1 MIIGKKSRSVPGS
14 NRGQW
19 KIESSKSTILT
30 TIRTDQLLGKRLPL
44 DFIYESPLDA
54 RAQITTSYY
63 LHVAQ
68 GYLQR
73 YGYKSRKHDTQ

>member
-1 MIIGKKSRSVPGS
+1 MIDEKKSRSVPGS

-19 KIESSKSTILT
+19 KFESSKSTILT
-30 TIRTDQLLGKRLPL
+30 TIRTDQLLGKRLAL

-54 RAQITTSYY
+54 RAQITTSCN

>member
-1 MIIGKKSRSVPGS
+1 MIIEKIEVRPGFEPGS
-14 NRGQW
+14 M
-19 KIESSKSTILT
+19 EVDFSKSTILT

-54 RAQITTSYY
+54 RAQITTSSY

>member
-1 MIIGKKSRSVPGS
+1 MIIEKIEVRPGFEPGS
-14 NRGQW
+14 MEVANP
-19 KIESSKSTILT
+19 SKSTILT
-30 TIRTDQLLGKRLPL
+30 TIRTDQLLGKRLAL

-54 RAQITTSYY
+54 RAQITTPYY